1 MRNYYVRTRE
11 RESCDVWE
19 LQQNSLK
26 KVDVT
31 FFDRTRDKLGRMLA
45 AGYKV
50 TRSSVCEL

>member
-31 FFDRTRDKLGRMLA
+31 FFDRTRDKLERMLA